1 MKFLN
6 KHKIIKI
13 YLLLVLSFFLSEVF
27 FRYVMSYQIIDWA
40 TYRIFLV
47 FNVLALILALIISL
61 FNKIFERISVIG
73 LTLAVGIYAICQI
86 ATFFYL
92 GVFISFG
99 TAGQAGAITEY
110 LGLWFASFTPK
121 YFTVMIGP
129 VLVIIY
135 YIVEMILNHKAKKA
149 LALVKKPKRITKKMK
164 ALMEAEL
171 KSEKKIRLIERIVLG
186 SLILVSCGL
195 FYMSLVYSKM
205 QNPLQLE
212 NNKNL
217 FINPSNPNISVNQ
230 FGTTVFVI
238 LDLKTT
244 IFPVDN
250 VKAETYVNP
259 NLNPQVEVSVD
270 YLRTID
276 DTAWIELD
284 KNTSNKNYKTL
295 NNYFMNRYITP
306 KNDYTGMFEGK
317 NVIFIMMESV
327 NTLAINEEYF
337 PNLYKIYNE
346 GYAWDNAYSPRN
358 ACSTGNNEMSGM
370 VSLYTIYRSCTYNN
384 YKNNKY
390 FESVFNL
397 FNNKGYYTT
406 SYHDYTDAYYY
417 RNTIH
422 PNMGSG
428 KFYDVNKL
436 GIKYNSVYKEWPS
449 DVLLMQKA
457 SEIFLNGPQ
466 DKPFM
471 AWITTVTSH
480 QPYTVSSEF
489 GDKYLDLYKDTKL
502 PIAVQRYLSKLTEV
516 DKAIGELLRILEENN
531 KLNDTVLVLYADH
544 YPYGIPTNQLQ
555 KAFDYSL
562 TENYEIDR
570 TPFIIYN
577 PSITPEKKTQLTS
590 YMNILPTLANLF
602 NLDYDPRL
610 YMGQDLFSETF
621 NNRLVF
627 ADGSWQTDIA
637 FYDATNGKIKYY
649 GKETYTNE
657 EIINNNKEIRDMIK
671 MSNLAV
677 TSDYFNYLGDGLK
690 KYAVQTEN
698 QEN

>member
-1 MKFLN
+1 MKFIN
-6 KHKIIKI
+6 KHRIIKI
-13 YLLLVLSFFLSEVF
+13 YLLLILSFFLSEVF
-27 FRYVMSYQIIDWA
+27 FRVAMKFDVLSWP
-40 TYRIFLV
+40 TFRIFLGV
-47 FNVLALILALIISL
+47 NVLALLFSLLISL
-61 FNKIFERISVIG
+61 FNKLFERICVI
-73 LTLAVGIYAICQI
+73 LLSLAVGIYAIVQV
-86 ATFFYL
+86 ASFYYL
-92 GVFISFG
+92 GVFLSFG
-99 TAGQAGAITEY
+99 TAGQAGAIKEY
-110 LGLWFASFTPK
+110 LGLWLASFKPV
-121 YFTVMIGP
+121 YFTVLIGP
-129 VLVIIY
+129 ILVIAY
-135 YIVEMILNHKAKKA
+135 YIFEMIMNRRIKKA
-149 LALVKKPKRITKKMK
+149 QANEKPKKLTKKQQK
-164 ALMEAEL
+164 LVEEEN
-171 KSEKKIRLIERIVLG
+171 KKDKKIRIIERIVLA
-186 SLILVSCGL
+186 ILVLASCGL
-195 FYMSLVYSKM
+195 FYVTLVNKKM

-212 NNKNL
+212 KNTDL
-217 FINPSNPNISVNQ
+217 FINPDNPNISVNQ
-230 FGTTVFVI
+230 FGATVFVI
-238 LDLKTT
+238 LDFKTT
-244 IFPVDN
+244 LLPVN
-250 VKAETYVNP
+250 NTTTQNYVNNCL
-259 NLNPQVEVSVD
+259 NLNNVSVD
-270 YLRTID
+270 YLRTFD
-276 DTAWIELD
+276 DTAWNELND
-284 KNTSNKNYKTL
+284 NTKNKNYRLL
-295 NNYFMNRYITP
+295 NEYFMSRQVTP
-306 KNDYTGMFEGK
+306 KNDYTGTFEGK

-436 GIKYNSVYKEWPS
+436 GIKYNAEYKEWPS

-457 SEIFLNGPQ
+457 SNIFLNGPQ

-480 QPYTVSSEF
+480 QPYTVGSEF
-489 GDKYLDLYKDTKL
+489 GDKYIDLYKDTKL
-502 PIAVQRYLSKLTEV
+502 PVAVQRYLSKLTEV
-516 DKAIGELLRILEENN
+516 DKAIGELLKILAENN
-531 KLNDTVLVLYADH
+531 KLEDTVLVLYADH
-544 YPYGIPTNQLQ
+544 YPYGIATKQLQ
-555 KAFDYSL
+555 KAFSYDL

-577 PSITPEKKTQLTS
+577 PGVTPERHTELTS
-590 YMNILPTLANLF
+590 YMNILPTVANLF

-627 ADGSWQTDIA
+627 ADGSWQTDKA

-649 GKETYTNE
+649 GSETLSRE
-657 EIINNNKEIRDMIK
+657 EIINNNLEVKDMIR
-671 MSNLAV
+671 MSNLAI
-677 TSDYFNYLGDGLK
+677 TSNYFDYLGKGLE
-690 KYAVQTEN
+690 KYKVVENSETE
-698 QEN
+698 Q